1 MERLILLSF
10 FLLVL
15 PGLTAS
21 GQSIDPPQPVNV
33 DSLVKAQANDSILA
47 QQVDSRKGY
56 VARVPSRARLDS
68 TRSGWNPEQMYE
80 RRVYVIEGAG
90 EIVFTVTVGEI
101 PVPEGA
107 TQTGAYTYLE
117 RDSLT
122 AAGTAWKRTYYLPT
136 RSVRIE
142 ILPYGIGMHKIITER
157 ERLFSSFRW
166 KIGAESETP
175 DVDQPRIPIPTD
187 IKVSSGLGG

>member
-1 MERLILLSF
+1 MERIILLSF
-10 FLLVL
+10 FLAIL
-15 PGLTAS
+15 PGLTAA
-21 GQSIDPPQPVNV
+21 GQSADPPRPVNV

-90 EIVFTVTVGEI
+90 EIVFTVTVREV
-101 PVPEGA
+101 PVPDGA
-107 TQTGAYTYLE
+107 TRTNAYTYLE

-142 ILPYGIGMHKIITER
+142 ILPYGIGMHKIIAER
-157 ERLFSSFRW
+157 ERLFDSFRW
-166 KIGAESETP
+166 KIGAETDAP